1 MFIMFDVF
9 LSFPSQ
15 NVLND
20 IFRVVK
26 LNKLLA

>member
-9 LSFPSQ
+9 LSFSSQ

>member
-20 IFRVVK
+20 IFRVK